1 VPEQVTVQPQGKH
14 RSPTGQNMHTCPVNV
29 LLPSEVALS
38 RQAYLKE
45 PCEFGV
51 PEGDMGGVGVGPG
64 IDAHPQGGQGQVDAL
79 CF

>member
-1 VPEQVTVQPQGKH
+1 
-14 RSPTGQNMHTCPVNV
+14 V